1 MSSLCSPESF
11 NYLKIQP
18 WCPSAPNK
26 WRNGPN
32 GSLPDDT
39 VHFLISLS
47 RLLFLSPLHQLQL
60 LFFHV
65 IFSCN
70 RSPAT
75 PSPCQGGGFALR
87 AGWPGLLWVRSEA
100 GIAQEG
106 GRPSTGTQHITR
118 YFIVPFK
125 KKSRLTVCGLTNWC
139 CAYGDEVVFGE
150 AAGRDVVLQEL
161 LGKVLVHPSCLVG
174 VHAVPTGL
182 VQIWWEKII
191 VAIGIHLR
199 VILCWFSHIV
209 IFAKPW
215 PLLIQLWLHY
225 SVMFMYWCHN
235 WKRTRCLCL
244 LCKGIAPCIT
254 ISCFTLLEA

>member
-70 RSPAT
+70 RSPAS

-100 GIAQEG
+100 GVAQEG

-118 YFIVPFK
+118 YFIVPFYK
-125 KKSRLTVCGLTNWC
+125 NPGSLFVGWLIGAVLTVMRLCSGRLQ
-139 CAYGDEVVFGE
+139 
-150 AAGRDVVLQEL
+150 AAMWSWR
-161 LGKVLVHPSCLVG
+161 SC
-174 VHAVPTGL
+174 
-182 VQIWWEKII
+182 WEKFWCIW
-191 VAIGIHLR
+191 AASWASMLFPQALFRSDGRRSLWQSESTSE
-199 VILCWFSHIV
+199 WFCVGS
-209 IFAKPW
+209 A
-215 PLLIQLWLHY
+215 
-225 SVMFMYWCHN
+225 
-235 WKRTRCLCL
+235 
-244 LCKGIAPCIT
+244 
-254 ISCFTLLEA
+254 TLLYLLSLGHFLFSCGFITLWCTDATAEREQGVSASSAKGSLPVSPSAVLPC

>member
-1 MSSLCSPESF
+1 MEACQTTKCTSWFHYHASSSSHPFISCSSF
-11 NYLKIQP
+11 
-18 WCPSAPNK
+18 
-26 WRNGPN
+26 
-32 GSLPDDT
+32 
-39 VHFLISLS
+39 FFM
-47 RLLFLSPLHQLQL
+47 LF
-60 LFFHV
+60 
-65 IFSCN
+65 FSCN
-70 RSPAT
+70 RSPAS

-100 GIAQEG
+100 GVAQEG

-125 KKSRLTVCGLTNWC
+125 KNPGSLFVGWLIGAVLTVMRLCSGRLQ
-139 CAYGDEVVFGE
+139 
-150 AAGRDVVLQEL
+150 AAMW
-161 LGKVLVHPSCLVG
+161 SCRSC
-174 VHAVPTGL
+174 
-182 VQIWWEKII
+182 WEKFWCIW
-191 VAIGIHLR
+191 AASWASMLFPQALFRSDGRRSLWQSESTSR

-225 SVMFMYWCHN
+225 SVMYWCHS

>member
-70 RSPAT
+70 RSPAS

-100 GIAQEG
+100 GVAQEG

-118 YFIVPFK
+118 YFIVPLK
-125 KKSRLTVCGLTNWC
+125 KNPGSLFVGWLIGAVLTVMRLCSGRLQ
-139 CAYGDEVVFGE
+139 
-150 AAGRDVVLQEL
+150 AAMW
-161 LGKVLVHPSCLVG
+161 SCRSC
-174 VHAVPTGL
+174 
-182 VQIWWEKII
+182 WEKFWCIR
-191 VAIGIHLR
+191 AASWASMLFPQALFRSDGRRSLWQSESTSE
-199 VILCWFSHIV
+199 WFCVGS
-209 IFAKPW
+209 A
-215 PLLIQLWLHY
+215 
-225 SVMFMYWCHN
+225 
-235 WKRTRCLCL
+235 
-244 LCKGIAPCIT
+244 
-254 ISCFTLLEA
+254 TLLYLLSLGHFLFSCGFITLWCSCTDATTEREQGVSASSAKGSLPVSPSAVLPC

>member
-1 MSSLCSPESF
+1 MEACQTTQSTSWFHYHASSFSHPFISCSSF
-11 NYLKIQP
+11 FFSVPI
-18 WCPSAPNK
+18 
-26 WRNGPN
+26 
-32 GSLPDDT
+32 
-39 VHFLISLS
+39 
-47 RLLFLSPLHQLQL
+47 
-60 LFFHV
+60 FHV
-65 IFSCN
+65 IFPCN
-70 RSPAT
+70 RSPAS

-100 GIAQEG
+100 GVAQEG

-118 YFIVPFK
+118 YFIVPFYK
-125 KKSRLTVCGLTNWC
+125 NPGSLFVGWLIGAVLTVMRLCSGRLQ
-139 CAYGDEVVFGE
+139 
-150 AAGRDVVLQEL
+150 AAMW
-161 LGKVLVHPSCLVG
+161 SCRSC
-174 VHAVPTGL
+174 
-182 VQIWWEKII
+182 WEKFWCIR
-191 VAIGIHLR
+191 AASWASMLFPQALFRSDGRRSLWQSESTSR

-225 SVMFMYWCHN
+225 SVMYWCHS